1 MKMKSLAAFGLA
13 LVLAAPAAW
22 AQEVSGKV
30 QKVDKDQKMVVLED
44 GTELWIAEGV
54 SLDVITEG
62 AQVKVMYE
70 EKDGKKWVKGVEKV
84 N

>member
-22 AQEVSGKV
+22 GQEVSGKV

-54 SLDVITEG
+54 SLDVVTEG